1 MGQIFRLTSFLNNLL
16 NFLRVIFENMIG
28 TTDKYNMIVQIG
40 GCWRAG
46 GRGGLWRLPLI
57 RPRLAA
63 SPTQTPNTA
72 VSCGYIMLS
81 YNKSDAL
88 ELK

>member
-1 MGQIFRLTSFLNNLL
+1 MLEGWRAGGLWRL
-16 NFLRVIFENMIG
+16 VVVVVVVVG
-28 TTDKYNMIVQIG
+28 VIVQIG